1 MDEMKKVGLGKKR
14 SLSNDLGVLFLLH
27 GICCVLF
34 GRRLSILICVIFH
47 GRRIHNMLLFIL
59 ALAIFIFG
67 GVFCLL
73 YNSSDIDDEDFN
85 MEENDEG

>member
-1 MDEMKKVGLGKKR
+1 
-14 SLSNDLGVLFLLH
+14 
-27 GICCVLF
+27 
-34 GRRLSILICVIFH
+34 
-47 GRRIHNMLLFIL
+47 MLLFIL

-73 YNSSDIDDEDFN
+73 YDSSDIDDEDFN